1 MLHKETVEP
10 RTLDLLKQLQAEP
23 LLDKFNL
30 VGETALALRLGHR
43 KSIDLDLFTRDEFD
57 LEELKTMLV
66 NKYGLKV
73 SYERHQ
79 TLKGFIDGIMIDC
92 IQFNYPHLYAPTV
105 IEGVRLESIPDIIA
119 MKLSAIAQNGTRIK
133 DFIDI
138 ATLSTLYSFEEMLDF
153 YISKF
158 PKANVLM
165 PIKAL
170 TYFDE
175 IDFNESI
182 VMISG
187 KFDWKKIDKRLNEMV
202 RDSKRVF
209 ITPPLM

>member
-10 RTLDLLKQLQAEP
+10 RTLELLKQLQAEP
-23 LLDKFNL
+23 LLSGFNL
-30 VGETALALRLGHR
+30 VGGTALALRLGHR
-43 KSIDLDLFTRDEFD
+43 KSIDLDLFTREEFN
-57 LEELKTMLV
+57 LEELKTMLI
-66 NKYGLKV
+66 NKYELKI

-79 TLKGFIDGIMIDC
+79 TLKGFIDGVMIDC
-92 IQFNYPHLYAPTV
+92 IQFNYPHLQAPNT
-105 IEGVRLESIPDIIA
+105 IDGVRLESIPDIIA

-138 ATLSTLYSFEEMLDF
+138 AMLSTIYSFDEMLNF

-175 IDFNESI
+175 IDFNESV

-187 KFDWKKIDKRLNEMV
+187 KFDWKYIDKRLNEMV
-202 RDSKRVF
+202 RDSKKVF
-209 ITPPLM
+209 VTPPIL

>member
-10 RTLDLLKQLQAEP
+10 RTLELLKQLQAEP
-23 LLDKFNL
+23 LLYKFNL
-30 VGETALALRLGHR
+30 VGGTALALRLGHR
-43 KSIDLDLFTRDEFD
+43 KSIDLDLFTREEFD
-57 LEELKTMLV
+57 LEELKSMLID
-66 NKYGLKV
+66 KYDLKV

-92 IQFNYPHLYAPTV
+92 IQFNYPHLQAPTI
-105 IEGVRLESIPDIIA
+105 IEGVRLESVPDIIA

-138 ATLSTLYSFEEMLDF
+138 ATLSTLYSFDEMLNF

-158 PKANVLM
+158 PKANVVM

-182 VMISG
+182 VMTSG

-202 RDSKRVF
+202 CNSKKIF
-209 ITPPLM
+209 TTPPLV

>member
-1 MLHKETVEP
+1 MLHKETVES
-10 RTLDLLKQLQAEP
+10 RTLELLKQLQAEP
-23 LLDKFNL
+23 LLSGFNL
-30 VGETALALRLGHR
+30 VGGTALALRLGHR
-43 KSIDLDLFTRDEFD
+43 KSIDLDLFTREEFN
-57 LEELKTMLV
+57 LEELKTMLI
-66 NKYGLKV
+66 NKYELKI

-79 TLKGFIDGIMIDC
+79 TLKGFIDGVMIDC
-92 IQFNYPHLYAPTV
+92 IQFNYPHLQAPNT
-105 IEGVRLESIPDIIA
+105 IDGVRLESIPDIIA

-138 ATLSTLYSFEEMLDF
+138 AMLSTIYSFDEMLNF

-175 IDFNESI
+175 IDFNESV

-187 KFDWKKIDKRLNEMV
+187 KFDWKYIDKRLNEMV
-202 RDSKRVF
+202 RDSKKVF
-209 ITPPLM
+209 VTPPIL

>member
-10 RTLDLLKQLQAEP
+10 RTLELLKQLQAEP
-23 LLDKFNL
+23 LLSGFNL
-30 VGETALALRLGHR
+30 VGGTALALRLGHR
-43 KSIDLDLFTRDEFD
+43 KSIDLDLFTREEFN
-57 LEELKTMLV
+57 LEELKTMLI
-66 NKYGLKV
+66 NKYELKI

-79 TLKGFIDGIMIDC
+79 TLKGFIDGVMIDC
-92 IQFNYPHLYAPTV
+92 IQFNYPHLQAPNT
-105 IEGVRLESIPDIIA
+105 IDGVRLESIPDIIA

-138 ATLSTLYSFEEMLDF
+138 AMLSTIYSFDEMLNF
-153 YISKF
+153 YMSKF
-158 PKANVLM
+158 SKANVLM

-175 IDFNESI
+175 IDFNESV

-187 KFDWKKIDKRLNEMV
+187 KFDWKYIDKRLNEMV
-202 RDSKRVF
+202 RDSKKVF
-209 ITPPLM
+209 ATSPIL